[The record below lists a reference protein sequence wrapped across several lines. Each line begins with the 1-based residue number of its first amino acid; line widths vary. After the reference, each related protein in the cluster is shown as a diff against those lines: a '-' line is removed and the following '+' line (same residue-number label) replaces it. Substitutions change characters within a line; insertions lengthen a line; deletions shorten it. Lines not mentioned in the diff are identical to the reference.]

1 MKLEENVR
9 LSRLYDLYKNLLSQ
23 SQKDIMEDYLNF
35 NLTTSEI
42 AENRKTTRQAVNDAI
57 EKASKKLE
65 GYENKLGFLEKVDGY
80 EKLLKRRK

>member
-9 LSRLYDLYKNLLSQ
+9 LARLYDLYKNLLSP
-23 SQKDIMEDYLNF
+23 SQREIMDAYLNF

-42 AENRKTTRQAVNDAI
+42 AENRSTTRQAVNDAI
-57 EKASKKLE
+57 EKAGRRLE
-65 GYENKLGFLEKVDGY
+65 EYENKLGFLERVDGH

>member
-9 LSRLYDLYKNLLSQ
+9 LARLYDLYKNLLSP
-23 SQKDIMEDYLNF
+23 SQREIMDAYLNF

-42 AENRKTTRQAVNDAI
+42 AENRSTTRQAVNDAI
-57 EKASKKLE
+57 EKAGRRLE
-65 GYENKLGFLEKVDGY
+65 EYENKLGFLERVDGY

>member
-23 SQKDIMEDYLNF
+23 SQKEIMNDYLNF

-65 GYENKLGFLEKVDGY
+65 SYENKLGFLERVDGY